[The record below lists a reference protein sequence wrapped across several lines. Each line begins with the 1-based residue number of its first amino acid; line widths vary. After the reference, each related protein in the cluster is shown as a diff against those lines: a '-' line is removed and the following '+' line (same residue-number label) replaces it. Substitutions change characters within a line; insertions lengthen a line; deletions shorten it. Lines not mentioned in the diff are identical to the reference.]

1 MLGKVEICGV
11 NTTKLP
17 TLTAAETDALLH
29 RAKDGDAA
37 AREKLVEGNLRL
49 VLSVIQRFSGR
60 GENADDLFQV
70 GCVGL
75 LKAIDNFDT
84 SQNVRFS
91 TYGVPMIIGEIRR
104 YLRDNSSIRVSRSMR
119 DTAYRV
125 LQARE
130 KLQREQQRE
139 PTVEQIARELGIRRE
154 EVVFAMD
161 AVCDPVSLFEPIY
174 SDGGDAVCV
183 MDQVRDTKNTDEDWL
198 EQIALK
204 EAMARLSERERQILA
219 LRYSDGKTQ
228 MSMSEVYASNV
239 NSVVS
244 INVSATTNYF
254 GQTVQTAASGT
265 GFFITEDGYI
275 LTNHHV
281 ISDASSVKVTLYNG
295 ETYDAKVI
303 GSDEDYDIAVLK
315 IDVTGATPVVLGDSS
330 KVAIGE
336 SVAAV
341 GNPLG
346 ELTFSMSEGIVSC
359 VNRAINVDGT
369 PFNMIQVDCSI
380 NPGNS
385 GGPLFNS
392 YGEVIGIV
400 SAKYSSYSNTT
411 VEGIGFAI
419 PINDV
424 VSLVKDIMTNGYVT
438 NKAYMGITPQT
449 MTAQM
454 AQQYRYDVTEGV
466 FVCSV
471 DPDSAADK
479 AGLKLGDVITK
490 MDDTDITSYE
500 DLVAAKKSYSAG
512 DTVTLTVYREGK
524 TIEVELTFDAA
535 PETTETS
542 SSDQSTDNSYNGNG
556 GYGNGGN
563 GYYSNP
569 WDFFN
574 NFFGYGG

>member
-1 MLGKVEICGV
+1 M
-11 NTTKLP
+11 
-17 TLTAAETDALLH
+17 
-29 RAKDGDAA
+29 
-37 AREKLVEGNLRL
+37 
-49 VLSVIQRFSGR
+49 
-60 GENADDLFQV
+60 
-70 GCVGL
+70 
-75 LKAIDNFDT
+75 
-84 SQNVRFS
+84 
-91 TYGVPMIIGEIRR
+91 
-104 YLRDNSSIRVSRSMR
+104 
-119 DTAYRV
+119 
-125 LQARE
+125 
-130 KLQREQQRE
+130 
-139 PTVEQIARELGIRRE
+139 
-154 EVVFAMD
+154 
-161 AVCDPVSLFEPIY
+161 
-174 SDGGDAVCV
+174 
-183 MDQVRDTKNTDEDWL
+183 
-198 EQIALK
+198 
-204 EAMARLSERERQILA
+204 
-219 LRYSDGKTQ
+219 
-228 MSMSEVYASNV
+228 
-239 NSVVS
+239 VS

-471 DPDSAADK
+471 DPDSAAAK

-490 MDDTDITSYE
+490 MDDKDIASYE

-524 TIEVELTFDAA
+524 TIEVELTFDAV
-535 PETTETS
+535 PESAETNN
-542 SSDQSTDNSYNGNG
+542 SDQSTDNSYNGNGGYGNG

-574 NFFGYGG
+574 NFFGYNG

>member
-1 MLGKVEICGV
+1 MYEDENNLYHYSYRKG
-11 NTTKLP
+11 
-17 TLTAAETDALLH
+17 
-29 RAKDGDAA
+29 DG
-37 AREKLVEGNLRL
+37 
-49 VLSVIQRFSGR
+49 S
-60 GENADDLFQV
+60 
-70 GCVGL
+70 
-75 LKAIDNFDT
+75 DT
-84 SQNVRFS
+84 
-91 TYGVPMIIGEIRR
+91 I
-104 YLRDNSSIRVSRSMR
+104 
-119 DTAYRV
+119 
-125 LQARE
+125 
-130 KLQREQQRE
+130 
-139 PTVEQIARELGIRRE
+139 
-154 EVVFAMD
+154 
-161 AVCDPVSLFEPIY
+161 
-174 SDGGDAVCV
+174 
-183 MDQVRDTKNTDEDWL
+183 DTKNYAEDPWEKAQDGANGKKKKGRFPGKL
-198 EQIALK
+198 VA
-204 EAMARLSERERQILA
+204 LA
-219 LRYSDGKTQ
+219 LVCALVGGFVGAGVSAAAKVNHTGIQVSDREVAQVQTLKVDGSKQ
-228 MSMSEVYASNV
+228 MTMSEVYASNV

-244 INVSATTNYF
+244 INVSATSTNYF

-265 GFFITEDGYI
+265 GFLITEDGYI

-281 ISDASSVKVTLYNG
+281 VNGASSVSVTLYNG
-295 ETYDAKVI
+295 ESYDAKVI

-330 KVAIGE
+330 KLAIGE

-346 ELTFSMSEGIVSC
+346 ELTFSMTEGIVSC

-490 MDDTDITSYE
+490 MDDKDIASYE

>member
-1 MLGKVEICGV
+1 MYEDENNLYHYSYRKG
-11 NTTKLP
+11 
-17 TLTAAETDALLH
+17 
-29 RAKDGDAA
+29 DG
-37 AREKLVEGNLRL
+37 
-49 VLSVIQRFSGR
+49 SGT
-60 GENADDLFQV
+60 
-70 GCVGL
+70 
-75 LKAIDNFDT
+75 I
-84 SQNVRFS
+84 
-91 TYGVPMIIGEIRR
+91 
-104 YLRDNSSIRVSRSMR
+104 
-119 DTAYRV
+119 
-125 LQARE
+125 
-130 KLQREQQRE
+130 
-139 PTVEQIARELGIRRE
+139 
-154 EVVFAMD
+154 
-161 AVCDPVSLFEPIY
+161 
-174 SDGGDAVCV
+174 
-183 MDQVRDTKNTDEDWL
+183 DTKNYAEDPWDKN
-198 EQIALK
+198 QGDKSPKKKGGMTGKIVA
-204 EAMARLSERERQILA
+204 LA
-219 LRYSDGKTQ
+219 LVCALVGGFVGAGVSAAAKVNHTSIQISDREVAQVQTLKVDGSKQ
-228 MSMSEVYASNV
+228 MTMSEVYASNV

-254 GQTVQTAASGT
+254 GQQVETAASGT

-438 NKAYMGITPQT
+438 SKAYMGITPQT
-449 MTAQM
+449 MNAQM

-471 DPDSAADK
+471 DPDSAAAK

-490 MDDTDITSYE
+490 MDDKTISSYE

-524 TIEVELTFDAA
+524 TIEVELTFDAV
-535 PETTETS
+535 PESAETNN
-542 SSDQSTDNSYNGNG
+542 SDQSTDNSYNGNGGYGNG

-574 NFFGYGG
+574 NFFGYNG

>member
-1 MLGKVEICGV
+1 MYYEDENNLYHYSYRKGDKVENV
-11 NTTKLP
+11 RDVDYTEVSD
-17 TLTAAETDALLH
+17 TAATADPWEEKKPKKNRLGL
-29 RAKDGDAA
+29 KIAA
-37 AREKLVEGNLRL
+37 
-49 VLSVIQRFSGR
+49 
-60 GENADDLFQV
+60 
-70 GCVGL
+70 
-75 LKAIDNFDT
+75 
-84 SQNVRFS
+84 
-91 TYGVPMIIGEIRR
+91 
-104 YLRDNSSIRVSRSMR
+104 
-119 DTAYRV
+119 
-125 LQARE
+125 
-130 KLQREQQRE
+130 
-139 PTVEQIARELGIRRE
+139 
-154 EVVFAMD
+154 
-161 AVCDPVSLFEPIY
+161 
-174 SDGGDAVCV
+174 
-183 MDQVRDTKNTDEDWL
+183 
-198 EQIALK
+198 
-204 EAMARLSERERQILA
+204 LA
-219 LRYSDGKTQ
+219 LACALIGGAAGAGIEHHAITSAHGSTQIEVSDRQVAEVRQVKVDGKQQLT
-228 MSMSEVYASNV
+228 MPEVYAANV

-244 INVSATTNYF
+244 INVSTTTNVF
-254 GQTVQTAASGT
+254 GRTTESAASGS
-265 GFFITEDGYI
+265 GFFITKDGYI

-295 ETYDAKVI
+295 ETYDATVI

-419 PINDV
+419 PIDDV
-424 VSLVKDIMTNGYVT
+424 LAMVKDIMTNGYVT
-438 NKAYMGITPQT
+438 NKAYIGITPQT
-449 MTAQM
+449 MNAQI
-454 AQQYRYDVTEGV
+454 AQQFRYDVTQGV

-471 DPDSAADK
+471 EEGSAAEK
-479 AGLKLGDVITK
+479 AGLRMGDVITK
-490 MDDTDITSYE
+490 IDDKTITSYE

-512 DTVTLTVYREGK
+512 DTATFTIYREGK
-524 TIEVELTFDAA
+524 TQTVELTFDAA
-535 PETTETS
+535 PQTQETAQDHS
-542 SSDQSTDNSYNGNG
+542 QQQQQGGSNG
-556 GYGNGGN
+556 GY
-563 GYYSNP
+563 YYNP

-574 NFFGYGG
+574 SFFGNGYYGSSYSGESRDAA

>member
-1 MLGKVEICGV
+1 MYEDENNLYHYSYRKG
-11 NTTKLP
+11 
-17 TLTAAETDALLH
+17 
-29 RAKDGDAA
+29 DG
-37 AREKLVEGNLRL
+37 
-49 VLSVIQRFSGR
+49 SGT
-60 GENADDLFQV
+60 
-70 GCVGL
+70 
-75 LKAIDNFDT
+75 I
-84 SQNVRFS
+84 
-91 TYGVPMIIGEIRR
+91 
-104 YLRDNSSIRVSRSMR
+104 
-119 DTAYRV
+119 
-125 LQARE
+125 
-130 KLQREQQRE
+130 
-139 PTVEQIARELGIRRE
+139 
-154 EVVFAMD
+154 
-161 AVCDPVSLFEPIY
+161 
-174 SDGGDAVCV
+174 
-183 MDQVRDTKNTDEDWL
+183 DTKNYAEDPWDKN
-198 EQIALK
+198 QGDKSPKKKGGMTGKIVA
-204 EAMARLSERERQILA
+204 LA
-219 LRYSDGKTQ
+219 LVCALVGGFVGAGVSAAAKVNHTSIQISDREVAQVQTLKVDGSKQ
-228 MSMSEVYASNV
+228 MTMSEVYASNV

-265 GFFITEDGYI
+265 GFLITEDGYI

-281 ISDASSVKVTLYNG
+281 VSDASSVEVTLYNG
-295 ETYDAKVI
+295 ESYDAKVI

-490 MDDTDITSYE
+490 MDDKDIASYE

-524 TIEVELTFDAA
+524 TIEVPLTFDAA

-556 GYGNGGN
+556 YYNDGSN

-569 WDFFN
+569 WDLFN

>member
-1 MLGKVEICGV
+1 MYEDENNLYHYSYRKG
-11 NTTKLP
+11 
-17 TLTAAETDALLH
+17 
-29 RAKDGDAA
+29 DG
-37 AREKLVEGNLRL
+37 
-49 VLSVIQRFSGR
+49 S
-60 GENADDLFQV
+60 
-70 GCVGL
+70 
-75 LKAIDNFDT
+75 DT
-84 SQNVRFS
+84 
-91 TYGVPMIIGEIRR
+91 I
-104 YLRDNSSIRVSRSMR
+104 
-119 DTAYRV
+119 
-125 LQARE
+125 
-130 KLQREQQRE
+130 
-139 PTVEQIARELGIRRE
+139 
-154 EVVFAMD
+154 
-161 AVCDPVSLFEPIY
+161 
-174 SDGGDAVCV
+174 
-183 MDQVRDTKNTDEDWL
+183 DTKNYAEDPWEKAQDGANGKKKKGRFPGKL
-198 EQIALK
+198 VA
-204 EAMARLSERERQILA
+204 LA
-219 LRYSDGKTQ
+219 LVCALVGGFVGAGVSAAAKVNHTGIQVSDREVAQVQTLKVDGSKQ
-228 MSMSEVYASNV
+228 MTMSEVYASNV

-244 INVSATTNYF
+244 INVSATSTNYF

-265 GFFITEDGYI
+265 GFLITEDGYI

-281 ISDASSVKVTLYNG
+281 VNGASSVSVTLYNG
-295 ETYDAKVI
+295 ESYDATVI

-330 KVAIGE
+330 KLAIGE

-346 ELTFSMSEGIVSC
+346 ELTFSMTEGIVSC

-471 DPDSAADK
+471 DPDSAAAK

-490 MDDTDITSYE
+490 MDDKDIASYE

>member
-1 MLGKVEICGV
+1 MYEDENNLYHYSYRKG
-11 NTTKLP
+11 
-17 TLTAAETDALLH
+17 
-29 RAKDGDAA
+29 DG
-37 AREKLVEGNLRL
+37 
-49 VLSVIQRFSGR
+49 S
-60 GENADDLFQV
+60 
-70 GCVGL
+70 
-75 LKAIDNFDT
+75 DT
-84 SQNVRFS
+84 
-91 TYGVPMIIGEIRR
+91 I
-104 YLRDNSSIRVSRSMR
+104 
-119 DTAYRV
+119 
-125 LQARE
+125 
-130 KLQREQQRE
+130 
-139 PTVEQIARELGIRRE
+139 
-154 EVVFAMD
+154 
-161 AVCDPVSLFEPIY
+161 
-174 SDGGDAVCV
+174 
-183 MDQVRDTKNTDEDWL
+183 DTKNYAEDPWEKAQDGANGKKKKGRFPGKL
-198 EQIALK
+198 VA
-204 EAMARLSERERQILA
+204 LA
-219 LRYSDGKTQ
+219 LVCALVGGFVGAGVSAAAKVNHTGIQVSDREVAQVQTLKVDGSKQ
-228 MSMSEVYASNV
+228 MTMSEVYASNV

-244 INVSATTNYF
+244 INVSATSTNYF

-265 GFFITEDGYI
+265 GFLITEDGYI

-281 ISDASSVKVTLYNG
+281 VNGASSVSVTLYNG
-295 ETYDAKVI
+295 ESYDATVI

-330 KVAIGE
+330 KLAIGE

-346 ELTFSMSEGIVSC
+346 ELTFSMTEGIVSC

-490 MDDTDITSYE
+490 MDDKDIASYE

>member
-1 MLGKVEICGV
+1 MYEDENNLYHYSYRKG
-11 NTTKLP
+11 
-17 TLTAAETDALLH
+17 
-29 RAKDGDAA
+29 DG
-37 AREKLVEGNLRL
+37 
-49 VLSVIQRFSGR
+49 S
-60 GENADDLFQV
+60 
-70 GCVGL
+70 
-75 LKAIDNFDT
+75 DT
-84 SQNVRFS
+84 
-91 TYGVPMIIGEIRR
+91 I
-104 YLRDNSSIRVSRSMR
+104 
-119 DTAYRV
+119 
-125 LQARE
+125 
-130 KLQREQQRE
+130 
-139 PTVEQIARELGIRRE
+139 
-154 EVVFAMD
+154 
-161 AVCDPVSLFEPIY
+161 
-174 SDGGDAVCV
+174 
-183 MDQVRDTKNTDEDWL
+183 DTKNYAEDPWEKAQDGANGKKKKGRFPGKL
-198 EQIALK
+198 VA
-204 EAMARLSERERQILA
+204 LA
-219 LRYSDGKTQ
+219 LVCALVGGFVGAGVSAAAKVNHTGIQVSDREVAQVQTLKVDGSKQ
-228 MSMSEVYASNV
+228 MTMSEVYASNV

-244 INVSATTNYF
+244 INVSATSTNYF

-265 GFFITEDGYI
+265 GFLITEDGYI

-281 ISDASSVKVTLYNG
+281 VNGASSVSVTLYNG
-295 ETYDAKVI
+295 ESYDAKVI

-330 KVAIGE
+330 KLAIGE

-346 ELTFSMSEGIVSC
+346 ELTFSMTEGIVSC

-392 YGEVIGIV
+392 YGEVVGIV

-471 DPDSAADK
+471 DPDSAAAK

-490 MDDTDITSYE
+490 MDDKDIASYE

-524 TIEVELTFDAA
+524 TIEVALTFDAA

-556 GYGNGGN
+556 GYGNGGYGNGGN

>member
-1 MLGKVEICGV
+1 MYEDENNLYHYSYRKG
-11 NTTKLP
+11 
-17 TLTAAETDALLH
+17 
-29 RAKDGDAA
+29 DG
-37 AREKLVEGNLRL
+37 
-49 VLSVIQRFSGR
+49 SGT
-60 GENADDLFQV
+60 
-70 GCVGL
+70 
-75 LKAIDNFDT
+75 I
-84 SQNVRFS
+84 
-91 TYGVPMIIGEIRR
+91 
-104 YLRDNSSIRVSRSMR
+104 
-119 DTAYRV
+119 
-125 LQARE
+125 
-130 KLQREQQRE
+130 
-139 PTVEQIARELGIRRE
+139 
-154 EVVFAMD
+154 
-161 AVCDPVSLFEPIY
+161 
-174 SDGGDAVCV
+174 
-183 MDQVRDTKNTDEDWL
+183 DTKNYAEDPWDKN
-198 EQIALK
+198 QDDKSPKKKGGMTGKIVA
-204 EAMARLSERERQILA
+204 LA
-219 LRYSDGKTQ
+219 LVCALVGGFVGAGVSAAAKVNHTSIQISDREVAQVQTLKVDGSKQ
-228 MSMSEVYASNV
+228 MTMSEVYASNI

-265 GFFITEDGYI
+265 GFLITEDGYI

-281 ISDASSVKVTLYNG
+281 VSDASSVEVTLYNG
-295 ETYDAKVI
+295 ESYDAKVI

-330 KVAIGE
+330 KLAIGE

-392 YGEVIGIV
+392 YGEVVGIV

-454 AQQYRYDVTEGV
+454 AQQYRYNVTKGV

-471 DPDSAADK
+471 DPGSAADK

-490 MDDTDITSYE
+490 MDDKDIASYE

-542 SSDQSTDNSYNGNG
+542 SSDQSTDNSYNGNSYYNDG
-556 GYGNGGN
+556 SN

-569 WDFFN
+569 WDLFN

>member
-1 MLGKVEICGV
+1 MYEDENNLYHYSYRK
-11 NTTKLP
+11 
-17 TLTAAETDALLH
+17 
-29 RAKDGDAA
+29 GD
-37 AREKLVEGNLRL
+37 EQNP
-49 VLSVIQRFSGR
+49 
-60 GENADDLFQV
+60 NA
-70 GCVGL
+70 
-75 LKAIDNFDT
+75 
-84 SQNVRFS
+84 
-91 TYGVPMIIGEIRR
+91 
-104 YLRDNSSIRVSRSMR
+104 
-119 DTAYRV
+119 
-125 LQARE
+125 
-130 KLQREQQRE
+130 
-139 PTVEQIARELGIRRE
+139 
-154 EVVFAMD
+154 
-161 AVCDPVSLFEPIY
+161 PI
-174 SDGGDAVCV
+174 
-183 MDQVRDTKNTDEDWL
+183 DTKNYAEDPWD
-198 EQIALK
+198 K
-204 EAMARLSERERQILA
+204 NPGGSPKKKGGSGLSGKIVALA
-219 LRYSDGKTQ
+219 LVCALVGGFIGAGVSGAATKVNKTSVQVSDREVAQVQTVKVDGKTQ

-303 GSDEDYDIAVLK
+303 GSDEDYDISVLK

-330 KVAIGE
+330 KLAIGE

-419 PINDV
+419 PIDDV
-424 VSLVKDIMTNGYVT
+424 LAMVKDIMTDGYVT
-438 NKAYMGITPQT
+438 NKPYIGITPQN

-454 AQQYRYDVTEGV
+454 AQQYRYDVTQGV

-471 DPDSAADK
+471 EPGSAAEK
-479 AGLKLGDVITK
+479 AGLQMGDVITK
-490 MDDTDITSYE
+490 IGDTAISDMN
-500 DLVAAKKSYSAG
+500 DLNAAKKSYRAG
-512 DTVTLTVYREGK
+512 DTVTLTIYRAGGTK
-524 TIEVELTFDAA
+524 EVELTFDAV
-535 PETTETS
+535 PQTQETA
-542 SSDQSTDNSYNGNG
+542 QDNSQQQQQGGSNG
-556 GYGNGGN
+556 GY
-563 GYYSNP
+563 YYNP

-574 NFFGYGG
+574 SFFGNGYYGSSYSGESRDAA